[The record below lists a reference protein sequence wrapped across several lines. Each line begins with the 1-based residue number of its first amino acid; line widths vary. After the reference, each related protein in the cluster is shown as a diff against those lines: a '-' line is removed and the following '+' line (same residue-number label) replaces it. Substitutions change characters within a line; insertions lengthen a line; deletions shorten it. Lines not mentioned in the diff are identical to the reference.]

1 MASRIRVSVP
11 PDSFQCKGHV
21 QKGAQWPTG
30 GPDKTLA
37 VCADENTGG
46 SAELNA
52 RAENKC

>member
-11 PDSFQCKGHV
+11 PTASHV
-21 QKGAQWPTG
+21 QKGAQCRGGPTR

-46 SAELNA
+46 TGELNA
-52 RAENKC
+52 KDENKC